1 MVTSLVHSYNYN
13 YNYFKKKITQLQLQL
28 LFKKKHN
35 YNYLKRAQLQL
46 KLKLLFAIAITFLNY
61 NYNLIEQLW
70 EALPIQIL
78 IVKNLASNI
87 DLPVL
92 FIRSNINVWRVFIA
106 ITTFLGL
113 IAFLLISYL
122 LSYHIYL
129 SKWLAF
135 FKS

>member
-1 MVTSLVHSYNYN
+1 MLL
-13 YNYFKKKITQLQLQL
+13 KIVIPFWSQVWSTFTITFTHLQL
-28 LFKKKHN
+28 LQKKN
-35 YNYLKRAQLQL
+35 YTVT
-46 KLKLLFAIAITFLNY
+46 ITITFLNY

-70 EALPIQIL
+70 KALPIQIL